1 MAAASSDGGRTKA
14 SRSHGERREDTDSSR
29 PGTTATPRRSAAW
42 ANAEESASP
51 GSRAQIVSPPAGG
64 VHVHEGSSDESA
76 DAMAAYRSPLQSA
89 RYLTISSCRSRTSAA
104 TMAC

>member
-1 MAAASSDGGRTKA
+1 M
-14 SRSHGERREDTDSSR
+14 
-29 PGTTATPRRSAAW
+29 TATPRRRAAW

-64 VHVHEGSSDESA
+64 VHVHAGSSDESA

-89 RYLTISSCRSRTSAA
+89 PPRLRLAFVPPPAELAA
-104 TMAC
+104 AQPRGRPTRRFG